1 MLLIDSMPKRESIST
16 QKDPVPD
23 IYFKV
28 TCSEAEVSEQV
39 Y

>member
-1 MLLIDSMPKRESIST
+1 MLLIDSMPERESIST
-16 QKDPVPD
+16 QKDTVPD
-23 IYFKV
+23 IYCKV